1 MTTRFWD
8 DPIQWF
14 QDIEMLSPQ
23 RLWWLLGL
31 LVLLGLYL
39 FVQWRRREMAVR
51 FTNVDLIDTI
61 APERLN
67 WRRHLPALLL
77 LTGLGTGIFAWA
89 EPARV
94 EEVPSERA
102 TIIMAI
108 DTSLS
113 MMARDVDPSR
123 IDGAKEAAIAFVED
137 LPDQLNV
144 GLVSFNGIASIRVAP
159 TTNRVAVVRAIDD
172 LELGE
177 ATAIGE
183 AVFAGL
189 QAIDDML
196 PGADGTIPPAR
207 IVVMS
212 DGETTVGRS
221 DEDAVEA
228 ARQAAIPVST
238 ISFGTD
244 SGFIVLEGE
253 SSPIAVPVNRDALA
267 LIADETGGEFFSA
280 VTTDELREVYEDIG
294 SQMGVDELKVPIT
307 DTFVG
312 LALLLIAAAAALS
325 IVWTNRLP

>member
-1 MTTRFWD
+1 MSFSD
-8 DPIQWF
+8 DPIEWF
-14 QDIEMLSPQ
+14 RGIELLKPE
-23 RLWWLLGL
+23 RLWWLLAL
-31 LVLLGLYL
+31 AVLALIYVIL
-39 FVQWRRREMAVR
+39 QWRRREIAVR
-51 FTNVDLIDTI
+51 FTNVDLLDSVV
-61 APERLN
+61 PERPN
-67 WRRHLPALLL
+67 WRRHVPALLFL
-77 LTGLGTGIFAWA
+77 AGMSVGIYAWA

-113 MMARDVDPSR
+113 MMAADVDPTR
-123 IDGAKEAAIAFVED
+123 IDGAKEAATSFILD

-159 TTNRVAVVRAIDD
+159 TTNRAAVVRAIED

-189 QAIDDML
+189 QSIDDML
-196 PGADGTIPPAR
+196 PDAEGQIPPAR

-221 DEDAVEA
+221 DESAVEA

-238 ISFGTD
+238 IAFGTD
-244 SGFIVLEGE
+244 SGFIILEE
-253 SSPIAVPVNRDALA
+253 DPTPIAVPVNRDALA
-267 LIADETGGEFFSA
+267 LIADETGGEFFA
-280 VTTDELREVYEDIG
+280 AATTDELRDVYENIG
-294 SQMGVDELKVPIT
+294 SQMGVDEIKVPIT

-312 LALLLIAAAAALS
+312 VALVVLAIAAVMSML
-325 IVWTNRLP
+325 WTNRLP